1 MSRKKEIDDEII
13 LNKINLEPNLFYSLL
28 INYNYKFKSK
38 YVKYFTENKNEL
50 SEEELSQVENLYNI
64 FKDIE
69 NLKISIEPYIILIL
83 SLEPFELNNLL
94 RFFII
99 NWNILIDCHNENSFG
114 YTLEDFSKIPKNK
127 LLSEF
132 LNILKNF
139 IVDKKKAF
147 FILNSLQNYFY
158 PF

>member
-69 NLKISIEPYIILIL
+69 NLNRIISKWIKIILQRI
-83 SLEPFELNNLL
+83 
-94 RFFII
+94 
-99 NWNILIDCHNENSFG
+99 
-114 YTLEDFSKIPKNK
+114 
-127 LLSEF
+127 
-132 LNILKNF
+132 
-139 IVDKKKAF
+139 
-147 FILNSLQNYFY
+147 
-158 PF
+158 

>member
-1 MSRKKEIDDEII
+1 MSKKKEQDEII

-28 INYNYKFKSK
+28 LNYNFKFKSK
-38 YVKYFTENKNEL
+38 YINYFTKNKNEL
-50 SEEELSQVENLYNI
+50 NEKELYNI
-64 FKDIE
+64 ELLYEIFKDTE
-69 NLKISIEPYIILIL
+69 FLEISIEPYIILIL
-83 SLEPFELNNLL
+83 SLESYELNNLL

-99 NWNILIDCHNENSFG
+99 KWNTLKDCHTENSFV
-114 YTLEDFSKIPKNK
+114 YTLEEFSKIPKQD

-132 LNILKNF
+132 LNILKTF
-139 IVDKKKAF
+139 VLDQKRSF

>member
-1 MSRKKEIDDEII
+1 MSTKKQQDEII

-38 YVKYFTENKNEL
+38 YINYFTKNKNEL
-50 SEEELSQVENLYNI
+50 NEKELSNIELLYEI

-69 NLKISIEPYIILIL
+69 SLDISIEPYIILIL
-83 SLEPFELNNLL
+83 SLEPYELNNLL

-99 NWNILIDCHNENSFG
+99 KWNALKDCHIENSFG
-114 YTLEDFSKIPKNK
+114 YTLEEFSKISKKN
-127 LLSEF
+127 LLLEF
-132 LNILKNF
+132 LNILKTF
-139 IVDKKKAF
+139 VVDQQKAF